1 MCDIAGLIV
10 PYLLTLANIND
21 PISVATFK
29 VAKATTIVAVACRC
43 RQRYH
48 LKYNANVHK
57 YLVVLPKVAEASTV
71 MCHNTHHYMSMHIAG
86 VIALTFANGNTA

>member
-1 MCDIAGLIV
+1 V

-29 VAKATTIVAVACRC
+29 VAKATTIVSVACRC
-43 RQRYH
+43 RQHYR
-48 LKYNANVHK
+48 LKYPANVHK
-57 YLVVLPKVAEASTV
+57 PLVVLPKVAEASIV
-71 MCHNTHHYMSMHIAG
+71 MCHNIHHYMSMHIAG